1 MSINCYQ
8 PQQHSATMT
17 QNSTSER
24 TIKLADY
31 LFARLGQLGIQSVFG
46 VPGDYNLRLLD
57 FVEPSGLNWIG
68 TCNELNGAYAADGY
82 ARINGLGA
90 LITTFGVGELSAING
105 IAGAYAEK
113 APVIHIVGTPSR
125 ALQDSRTLVH
135 HTFADGE
142 YRRFAAMHAQVTVAQ
157 ANLIDPRTAAEQI
170 DSTLQQALI
179 HSRPVYLQVPDD
191 MVDVMIPASNL
202 EAKKIQ
208 VPPTPRLK
216 YETSILTTVL
226 ERIYSAQR
234 PLIFVDGE
242 SRALDI
248 LPQVDEL
255 VKITGW
261 PTWTSTFGKG
271 LVNEQ
276 LDNVYGFYAANY
288 GSEPE
293 TAYFDSADLV
303 IVLGPHY
310 SNTNTLGYTTIP
322 KQEVS
327 ISFSGTA
334 IQIGKDTH
342 RDYSIQQF
350 LTQLLE
356 SLDSTRIPK
365 ITGPPKPQVDFNHIT
380 KSDAITQDD
389 FYRFVDR
396 LFREGDIVATE
407 TGTASYG
414 GRTFRLPPRTR
425 MFGAVTWLSIGYMLP
440 ACLGAALAQ
449 QETNKYKPVNGTGQG
464 KGRLFLFIGDGSLQ
478 MTVQEISTM
487 IREKLDIVLFII
499 NNAGYTIERAIHG
512 RKQAYN
518 DIAPWRHLQALSFFG
533 GDEEEAAR
541 NNFSA
546 RTFGELEE
554 VLQSERIQQG
564 SGLRIIEV
572 FMGREDCQGLLRT
585 LMNTQIAQDA
595 QQLR

>member
-1 MSINCYQ
+1 
-8 PQQHSATMT
+8 MT
-17 QNSTSER
+17 QNSTSKG
-24 TIKLADY
+24 TIKVADY
-31 LFARLGQLGIQSVFG
+31 LFARLCQLGIQSIFG

-57 FVEPSGLNWIG
+57 FVEPSGLHWVG

-125 ALQDSRTLVH
+125 ALQDARTLVH

-142 YRRFAAMHAQVTVAQ
+142 YNRFATMHAQVTVAQ

-170 DSTLQQALI
+170 DWALQQCLV
-179 HSRPVYLQVPDD
+179 HSRPVYIQVPDD
-191 MVDVMIPASNL
+191 MVDVMISASNL
-202 EAKKIQ
+202 ETKKIEL
-208 VPPTPRLK
+208 PATPSPK
-216 YETSILTTVL
+216 NETSVLTTVL
-226 ERIYSAQR
+226 ERIYSAKR

-242 SRALDI
+242 SRALNI

-255 VKITGW
+255 IKTTKW
-261 PTWTSTFGKG
+261 PTWTSAYGKG

-276 LDNVYGFYAANY
+276 LDNVYGFYGANY
-288 GSEPE
+288 GTEQE
-293 TAYFDSADLV
+293 KAYFDSADL
-303 IVLGPHY
+303 ILVLGPHY
-310 SNTNTLGYTTIP
+310 SNTNTLGFATIP

-327 ISFSGTA
+327 ISFSGTT
-334 IQIGKDTH
+334 IQIGKDLH
-342 RDYSIQQF
+342 RDYSIKEF

-356 SLDSTRIPK
+356 SLDHSLIPK
-365 ITGPPKPQVDFNHIT
+365 LDGVPPKLKGDLSHIN
-380 KSDAITQDD
+380 KSDLITQDD

-414 GRTFRLPPRTR
+414 GRTFALPPNTR
-425 MFGAVTWLSIGYMLP
+425 MFCAVTWLSIGYMLP
-440 ACLGAALAQ
+440 ACFGAALAQ
-449 QETNKYKPVNGTGQG
+449 QETNNFKPSNGTGTG

-478 MTVQEISTM
+478 MTVQEISSI
-487 IREKLDIVLFII
+487 IRENLDVTIFVI

-512 RKQAYN
+512 RNQAYN
-518 DIAPWRHLQALSFFG
+518 DIAPWRHVQALSFFG
-533 GDEEEAAR
+533 GSEEDAAK

-554 VLQSERIQQG
+554 VLQSDQIQKG
-564 SGLRIIEV
+564 SGLRIVEV
-572 FMGREDCQGLLRT
+572 HMGREDCQGLLRT
-585 LMNTQIAQDA
+585 LMNNQIAQDA
-595 QQLR
+595 KQ